1 MWVGGVED
9 GSVFL
14 SESCQVCVN
23 EIVKFVGHSGGI
35 VVDVR

>member
-1 MWVGGVED
+1 MGVGGVED

-23 EIVKFVGHSGGI
+23 EIVEFVGHSRGI

>member
-14 SESCQVCVN
+14 CKSCQVYIN
-23 EIVKFVGHSGGI
+23 EIVEFVGHRGGI
-35 VVDVR
+35 VVELM